1 MKLTTFLGFR
11 NGRLIT
17 VVESTV
23 DNFESAVDVDYV
35 VTDPR
40 EVEKQIIEWRREK

>member
-1 MKLTTFLGFR
+1 MKLTIFLGFR
-11 NGRLIT
+11 NGKLIT

-23 DNFESAVDVDYV
+23 QDFESAVDVDYV

-40 EVEKQIIEWRREK
+40 DVLKQIAEWKNSQ

>member
-1 MKLTTFLGFR
+1 MKTTTFLGFR

-23 DNFESAVDVDYV
+23 QDFRDAVDVDYV
-35 VTDPR
+35 VTEPR
-40 EVEKQIIEWRREK
+40 DVEKQIVEWRRME

>member
-1 MKLTTFLGFR
+1 MKLTVFLGFR

-23 DNFESAVDVDYV
+23 QDFNDAVDVDYV
-35 VTDPR
+35 VTNPKD
-40 EVEKQIIEWRREK
+40 VMKQIAKWKSSQ